1 MEFVRNY
8 KGVSYYNDSIAST
21 PTRTINGALS
31 LFNQKVI
38 LIAGGYDKKVP
49 FDNFAKEIAKKVSA
63 VILMGNT
70 KEKILNEIMKL
81 PENERLNLKIFEA
94 QDMQEA
100 VETAK
105 KESKPGGTVILSPAC
120 ASFDLYKDFEE
131 RGNHF
136 KSIVKNII

>member
-1 MEFVRNY
+1 
-8 KGVSYYNDSIAST
+8 
-21 PTRTINGALS
+21 
-31 LFNQKVI
+31 
-38 LIAGGYDKKVP
+38 
-49 FDNFAKEIAKKVSA
+49 
-63 VILMGNT
+63 
-70 KEKILNEIMKL
+70 MKL

-94 QDMQEA
+94 KDMQEA

-105 KESKPGGTVILSPAC
+105 RESKPGGTVILSPAC